1 MSAQVNIFLDSLNS
15 VHTKEQYQI
24 HWDRYQKSKP
34 TDTQDAKVIQNN
46 IISYLVEMKVQGL
59 SHSYRNSA
67 FSAIKHHYTMVD
79 DLVLNW
85 HKISKLL
92 GEKAVQNEI
101 RGYTREE
108 IAKLLSIADTK
119 YRAIILT
126 LCSTGMRRE
135 ALAQIKKRDLEYIE
149 EYKLYKIKIY
159 KRTKH
164 EQVCFTTAEAAQ
176 AINLHLKMNK
186 DNGHDELFYF
196 KTAKNLTMTLRQIQ
210 IRSGVGQVHNT
221 DGEKVGQA
229 RNSIPAVHGL
239 KKFCIT
245 QMAKSKV
252 DTEIAKVLTDHSI
265 GVRGSYVEYTDDDL
279 LEEYLKAVN
288 NLTINEENRLKTE
301 NTKLKQA
308 ESKIESLEEQLKE
321 IRESQINAQNNI
333 MKMLK
338 DAGMMEAAPERWK
351 EEEKALGD

>member
-1 MSAQVNIFLDSLNS
+1 MQQVNIFLDSLNS
-15 VHTKEQYQI
+15 KHTKEQYQI
-24 HWDRYQKSKP
+24 HWDRYQKNAPIASQ
-34 TDTQDAKVIQNN
+34 DTKIITNN

-67 FSAIKHHYTMVD
+67 FSAIKHYYTMTD

-108 IAKLLSIADTK
+108 IAKLLVIADTK

-135 ALAQIKKRDLEYIE
+135 ALTQIKKGDLEYLKE
-149 EYKLYKIKIY
+149 HKLYKITIY
-159 KRTKH
+159 KKSKH
-164 EQVCFTTAEAAQ
+164 QMVCFTSPEAAEA
-176 AINLHLKMNK
+176 IKLHLKMNK
-186 DNGHDELFYF
+186 DDHEELFYF
-196 KTAKNLTMTLRQIQ
+196 KTPKNLTMTLRQIQ

-221 DGEKVGQA
+221 DGEIVGQA

-245 QMAKSKV
+245 QLAKSKV
-252 DTEIAKVLTDHSI
+252 DTEIAKILTDHSI

-279 LEEYLKAVN
+279 LAEYLKAVN
-288 NLTINEENRLKTE
+288 NLTINEENRLKTKVE
-301 NTKLKQA
+301 V
-308 ESKIESLEEQLKE
+308 LEEKNSEIELLKKRVE
-321 IRESQINAQNNI
+321 ELQGGTDNELQILREDFEV
-333 MKMLK
+333 MKTLMK
-338 DAGMMEAAPERWK
+338 KKAGIA
-351 EEEKALGD
+351 